1 MPLGRLLEIS
11 LAATDVAESLASY
24 APLGFVQTAV
34 GEAWPPPDAV
44 VTDGRLSLGL
54 HGADLASPLAIG
66 AALLVAP
73 EGTQLL
79 LLKELAAG

>member
-1 MPLGRLLEIS
+1 MIRLPRDVRHDADNRGQGSLG
-11 LAATDVAESLASY
+11 
-24 APLGFVQTAV
+24 LG
-34 GEAWPPPDAV
+34 GRRREPGR
-44 VTDGRLSLGL
+44 DGRLSLGL